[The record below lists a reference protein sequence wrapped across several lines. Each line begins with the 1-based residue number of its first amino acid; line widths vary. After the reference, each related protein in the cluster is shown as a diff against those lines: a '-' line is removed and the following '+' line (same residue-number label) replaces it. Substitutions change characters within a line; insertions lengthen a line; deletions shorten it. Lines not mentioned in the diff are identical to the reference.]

1 MYARWGGQRER
12 SPTGDGSTALST
24 DLRRASG
31 ANPRAG
37 ILSDVRSPLEVC
49 LSVGGVARAAEL
61 RQAGCSRRA
70 VSSALA
76 RGEIARVRYGV
87 FVHPV
92 VTLDERHA
100 LAHGGRLG
108 CVSVAAALGLWTLPF
123 TGTHISVPSDF
134 HTFDHPDCTGVDVHW
149 SVDRAFGDYRRRQP
163 LGDAIRDI
171 GHCQGLEGAL
181 VVIESGLH
189 PSKRSIVPAD
199 LVLLREL
206 WPEGRTVIDFVGD
219 KSDSGL
225 ESLVRWRLHKLG
237 IPSVP
242 QFRVEGVGRVDLLV
256 GDRLIIELDGGTH
269 SDALGVSRDRRR
281 DAISTAAGYRTE
293 RYGYQQVIYDW
304 PQVLDAIM
312 AIIRRGEHLHSAARR
327 AYL

>member
-1 MYARWGGQRER
+1 
-12 SPTGDGSTALST
+12 
-24 DLRRASG
+24 
-31 ANPRAG
+31 
-37 ILSDVRSPLEVC
+37 
-49 LSVGGVARAAEL
+49 
-61 RQAGCSRRA
+61 
-70 VSSALA
+70 
-76 RGEIARVRYGV
+76 V
-87 FVHPV
+87 FVHPA
-92 VTLDERHA
+92 VTVEERHA
-100 LAHGGRLG
+100 LAHGGRLA
-108 CVSVAAALGLWTLPF
+108 CVSVAAALNLWTLPF
-123 TGTHISVPSDF
+123 TGIHISVPSDF
-134 HTFDHPDCTGVDVHW
+134 HTFDHPDCDARVSVHW
-149 SVDRAFGDYRRRQP
+149 SMDRAFGDYRRRQP

-189 PSKRSIVPAD
+189 PSRRSIVPAD

-206 WPEGRTVIDFVGD
+206 WPEGRAVIDFVGD
-219 KSDSGL
+219 QADSGL

-242 QFRVEGVGRVDLLV
+242 QFRIEGVGRVDLLV

-269 SDALGVSRDRRR
+269 GDAVGVSRDRRR

-304 PQVLDAIM
+304 PQVLDAIL
-312 AIIRRGEHLHSAARR
+312 AIIRRGEHLHSAVRR